1 MALRIFIEQYGF
13 FWSFTPEQFLK
24 MALIFIKTD
33 KPFNYDDY
41 GKRRA
46 RPPYKHICRYRSEGG
61 NWFASSPGTIL
72 YSPLDWDRN
81 DYIAAARE
89 IRQKLLTKKGNK
101 NAKK

>member
-24 MALIFIKTD
+24 MALAFIKTD

-41 GKRRA
+41 GKRRS
-46 RPPYKHICRYRSEGG
+46 RPPYKHVYRLRGDHRWS
-61 NWFASSPGTIL
+61 ASSPGTIL
-72 YSPLDWDRN
+72 YSPLDWGKDE
-81 DYIAAARE
+81 YISAVRE
-89 IRQKLLTKKGNK
+89 IKQRNK